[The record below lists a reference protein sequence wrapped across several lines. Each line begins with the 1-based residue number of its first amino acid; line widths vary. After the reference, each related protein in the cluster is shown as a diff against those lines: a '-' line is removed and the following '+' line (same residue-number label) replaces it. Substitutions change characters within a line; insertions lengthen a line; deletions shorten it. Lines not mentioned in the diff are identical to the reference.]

1 MKATKRMAL
10 LSIATSI
17 ATLLLKFGAYYL
29 TDSVSL
35 LSDALEAFV
44 SLAAGVWRGSA
55 EFIL

>member
-17 ATLLLKFGAYYL
+17 ATFLLKFGAYHL

-44 SLAAGVWRGSA
+44 NLAAGVWRGSA